1 MVLSSGTDF
10 VSFFDDTWELK
21 FTGTGTTTAWT
32 NLLGP
37 GNGPTSRSDHKGLY
51 DYASD
56 RLVFFGGISLGGILH
71 DTWSMTFVSVVGV
84 PGEGP
89 PAAET
94 GLALAAAGANPVRE
108 STRLAFTLPRAGAIE
123 LALHDA
129 AGRRIRTLAAG
140 PHAAGRHVVA
150 WDVLDAA
157 GRRVPAGVYFARL
170 AASDGSGTAATTKLV
185 VLRP

>member
-1 MVLSSGTDF
+1 
-10 VSFFDDTWELK
+10 
-21 FTGTGTTTAWT
+21 
-32 NLLGP
+32 
-37 GNGPTSRSDHKGLY
+37 
-51 DYASD
+51 
-56 RLVFFGGISLGGILH
+56 
-71 DTWSMTFVSVVGV
+71 MTFVSIVGV

-170 AASDGSGTAATTKLV
+170 AASDGSGPAATTKLV